1 MAELS
6 NHVAEEL
13 FCRLVIQ
20 NKLAEANTL
29 KTVLDQRSQWEL
41 PTFPEELSFRKI
53 IQGPH
58 CDKVRQ
64 AVEAKGH
71 KFPFGF
77 SSDSATDATPATK
90 AEVPSEESTEL
101 EKNAAET
108 PIKTKNGLPALIPA
122 LACAPKGL
130 GKELIL
136 MLKQCRKMGAS
147 DLHITVGAPAIV
159 RIRGKLERL
168 KTPLYTPEKTE
179 ALLFDILIELQQDKL
194 RKDLQL
200 DFSLILDDGSRCR
213 SNIVKERM
221 GWTGCFHIV
230 PDHIPSLEE
239 LGLPP
244 IVKTMTEYPTGLV
257 LVTGPSGCGKTTT
270 LAAMLNLINSKRKDH
285 IITVEDP
292 IEFCHSSK
300 SCQVTQRSL
309 GAHTQ
314 SFANALRGALRQDPD
329 VIMIGELRDI
339 ETISI
344 AITAAETGHLVLAS
358 LHTNSAEKTIDRL
371 ISSFPTEQQ
380 AQVRVMIADSIRG
393 VICQQLLPKAQGD
406 GVVMALEIL
415 GNNTSVRKMIVD
427 NRTFQLESVLQ
438 TSKKQGMIRMDDSI
452 MELLEKGLI
461 TKEVAK
467 TYLRNPANLK

>member
-20 NKLAEANTL
+20 NKLADANTL
-29 KTVLDQRSQWEL
+29 KGVLDQREKWEL
-41 PTFPEELSFRKI
+41 PTFPEELTFRKV
-53 IQGPH
+53 IQGAH

-77 SSDSATDATPATK
+77 PSTSSSTTTEASVQETQTVTTQSEPQTTHSPTPTNSA
-90 AEVPSEESTEL
+90 ST
-101 EKNAAET
+101 
-108 PIKTKNGLPALIPA
+108 LIPTIP
-122 LACAPKGL
+122 CNPKGPGQEIIQL
-130 GKELIL
+130 
-136 MLKQCRKMGAS
+136 LKQSRKLGAS
-147 DLHITVGAPAIV
+147 DLHICVGAPVVI
-159 RIRGKLERL
+159 RRRGKLERL
-168 KTPLYTPEKTE
+168 KTPIFTAEKAE
-179 ALLFDILIELQQDKL
+179 AVLFDILLEQQQTKL

-200 DFSLILDDGSRCR
+200 DFSLILDDGSRSR
-213 SNIVKERM
+213 SNIVKERL
-221 GWTGCFHIV
+221 GWSGCFHII

-239 LGLPP
+239 LGLPA

-257 LVTGPSGCGKTTT
+257 LVTGPSGSGKTTT
-270 LAAMLNLINSKRKDH
+270 LAAMVNLINSKRKDH

-292 IEFCHSSK
+292 IEFCHPSK
-300 SCQVTQRSL
+300 SCQITQRSL
-309 GAHTQ
+309 GSHTQ

-371 ISSFPTEQQ
+371 ITSFPTEQQ
-380 AQVRVMIADSIRG
+380 AQIRVMIADSIRG
-393 VICQQLLPKAQGD
+393 IICQQLLPKAQGD

-427 NRTFQLESVLQ
+427 NRTFQLDSVLQ

-452 MELLEKGLI
+452 MELLDKGI
-461 TKEVAK
+461 ISKETAK
-467 TYLRNPANLK
+467 TYLRNPAALK